1 MTATTEAAPAR
12 TTRRTAERAEE
23 AGKPGARKTATLHLP
38 LVTVQ
43 FRAPQMHMP
52 GRREMT
58 DAGRTVTGFLPSP
71 SRLAYYTGLG
81 MVAAFGVIDWPVAV
95 AIGAGTWI
103 AQRGRRE
110 AAHEEEGGEQ
120 RAERTAG
127 EQRAERKAGEEQ
139 AAEEK
144 PARRSGRA
152 KK

>member
-1 MTATTEAAPAR
+1 M
-12 TTRRTAERAEE
+12 
-23 AGKPGARKTATLHLP
+23 HLP

-110 AAHEEEGGEQ
+110 AAHEEESGEQ
-120 RAERTAG
+120 RAERT
-127 EQRAERKAGEEQ
+127 AGEEQ